1 MEKFWYLFLAVLA
14 FSFYLKPN
22 IIKSEKLFFIIW
34 FIFAA
39 ITILVIRLNDIDLIN
54 ANRIGLSDIADYAMI
69 MKLGFERMITSFI
82 YLREPIVWFSLTGIY
97 ALTESELM
105 SFFVIDIISIYFL
118 YRGITMYKKFLDPV
132 RRPNDEDSLDIRY
145 IYFALFLFFP
155 FALGMHSIYR
165 QGIATIFSIC
175 SIGFALGNKNL
186 KSFLSFLIA
195 FLSHNV
201 ALLCLP
207 LIFYFT
213 YNHEE
218 ISDKKKK
225 ILASIALVLP
235 LIFLSLLGQINVS
248 NLQSMMA
255 IDVGEN
261 IAYLYAGLICM
272 IFIFIVILS
281 LTRKI
286 RGENV
291 FILYTFY
298 LSTVSV
304 LVSLGL
310 SSGAA
315 ERINIYL
322 IALLLPLITIFVET
336 RIRQRTITR
345 LFLIILMILPSITY
359 YRIF

>member
-34 FIFAA
+34 FISSA

-54 ANRIGLSDIADYAMI
+54 ANKVGLSDISDYAMI
-69 MKLGFERMITSFI
+69 MKLGFERMISFI
-82 YLREPIVWFSLTGIY
+82 YLREPIVWFSLSGIY

-105 SFFVIDIISIYFL
+105 SFFVLDMISIYFL

-132 RRPNDEDSLDIRY
+132 RRPNDEASLDIRY

-175 SIGFALGNKNL
+175 SIGFALENKSL

-213 YNHEE
+213 YSHEE
-218 ISDKKKK
+218 VSGKKKK
-225 ILASIALVLP
+225 ILASIALVLT
-235 LIFLSLLGQINVS
+235 LILLSLLGQIDVS
-248 NLQSMMA
+248 NIQSMMA
-255 IDVGEN
+255 IEVGEN

-272 IFIFIVILS
+272 IFIFILILS

-304 LVSLGL
+304 LVSLVL
-310 SSGAA
+310 TSGAA

-359 YRIF
+359 YEIF